1 MKKTLSLI
9 LAALLLLSLFACAKP
24 QPEPSPA
31 PVAEAA
37 APNDAPKADA
47 PAEPAAAESAASEPA
62 AETPAEPEPTEV
74 PAPTYAIDR
83 LTIGTTAAIEQAMMG
98 EYGYE
103 MLASGVTHPPL
114 VWQDTE
120 GVFHPL
126 VASWATED
134 ATTWTYTITDGMT
147 WQDDEPV
154 TAADILFTLEYEDA
168 NGSANLVDQTDAE
181 GKVTSAKYAAATLS
195 DDGRSISL
203 TLASPNVR
211 ELGNMTSFRLLPKHV
226 YEGKEQLTDAELR
239 FGCGPYVFTEFNK
252 DAGTITFTASETYP
266 VQPQVKE
273 LVYRLFNNDD
283 TMMMAL
289 QQGDIDMVWVYST
302 GIGAAYQD
310 VLAASESVQLIS
322 VTAQNAPAVLAFN
335 NVKGPFA
342 DENLR
347 HAVALTLDYAQLRE
361 KVGSAQAEIPNAG
374 FVPTSTVGY
383 VATDKLKTDL
393 SEAEQYMNAAGYTKN
408 DAGKFVNEAG
418 ELFAFTL
425 TYRSDRNNQVSCA
438 ELIKTAIDAF
448 GGEVVLDGLDSA
460 SYNAK
465 TSNKFS
471 ENNITMEAALFG
483 YTSAGMGMGNGLA
496 TIYVDGRHAVQGG
509 AQVYDEQFQTVLAA
523 MGAAKTLDDYLAAA
537 GDMQRFYAEHLPI
550 VALYWDALTYGAS
563 SKLENIVVDNVF
575 GLNNVQNWLNI
586 TAK

>member
-1 MKKTLSLI
+1 MKKICSI
-9 LAALLLLSLFACAKP
+9 IQAALLALSLFAC
-24 QPEPSPA
+24 SA
-31 PVAEAA
+31 PNAA
-37 APNDAPKADA
+37 APASNPTSA
-47 PAEPAAAESAASEPA
+47 PAA
-62 AETPAEPEPTEV
+62 PTEAPASVEALAPTAV
-74 PAPTYAIDR
+74 PAPTYAIER
-83 LTIGTTAAIEQAMMG
+83 LTIGTTAAIEQAVMG
-98 EYGYE
+98 EYAYE

-120 GVFHPL
+120 GAFHPL
-126 VASWATED
+126 LASWTTED

-147 WQDDEPV
+147 WQDGEPV

-168 NGSANLVDQTDAE
+168 AGSANLVDQTDAE
-181 GKVTSAKYAAATLS
+181 GNVTAAKYASAVLS
-195 DDGRSISL
+195 DDERSISL
-203 TLASPNVR
+203 TLAGPNVR
-211 ELGNMTSFRLLPKHV
+211 ELGNMTSFRVLPKHI

-252 DAGTITFTASETYP
+252 DAGTITFAASETYP

-289 QQGDIDMVWVYST
+289 QQGDIDLVWVYST

-310 VLAASESVQLIS
+310 VLAASGSVQLLS

-335 NVKGPFA
+335 NAKEPFA

-347 HAVALTLDYAQLRE
+347 HAVALVLDYAQLRE
-361 KVGSAQAEIPNAG
+361 KVGSARAEIPNAG

-383 VATDKLKTDL
+383 VATDKQKTDTA
-393 SEAEQYMNAAGYTKN
+393 EAEQYMTAAGYAKN
-408 DAGKFVNEAG
+408 ADGKFVNEAG
-418 ELFAFTL
+418 EPFAFTL
-425 TYRSDRNNQVSCA
+425 TYRSDRDNQVSCA

-448 GGEVVLDGLDSA
+448 GGEVTLEGLDSA

-483 YTSAGMGMGNGLA
+483 YTAAGMGMGNGLA

-509 AQVYDEQFQTVLAA
+509 AQVFDEQFQSILAA
-523 MGAAKTLDDYLAAA
+523 MGAAQTLDDYLAAA
-537 GDMQRFYAEHLPI
+537 GDMQRFYAAHLPI

-563 SKLENIVVDNVF
+563 SKLDNMVVDNVF

-586 TAK
+586 TAQ